1 MDLYHFTWILAAL
14 SITGMTLV
22 IHLRMIIGLSISLT
36 STILWILD
44 YISLGQ
50 YPTVT
55 LLSTYA
61 LIYSYGLAKH
71 GYKEIK
77 RRRKIDQDR
86 VQIEPIDV

>member
-14 SITGMTLV
+14 SITG
-22 IHLRMIIGLSISLT
+22 
-36 STILWILD
+36 
-44 YISLGQ
+44 SLGQ